1 MPDQLTDIRPIT
13 EWMHIPV
20 LSTIGA
26 AKSFDDLPIRGW
38 IDVQPPIGAR
48 PSDQFCA
55 GVVNGESLLDDGIQD
70 GDFVIFKLTFNIEDL
85 KPGQLVAAFTPF
97 GLLLKHIYYTL
108 DGKARLV
115 SANPAYED
123 ILLDTADVIV
133 QGVAVQVVRQL

>member
-1 MPDQLTDIRPIT
+1 MQEELTMTGEIR

-26 AKSFDDLPIRGW
+26 ARSFYDLPLRGW
-38 IDVQPPIGAR
+38 VDIQPPLGAR

-55 GVVNGESLLDDGIQD
+55 GIVNGESLYDDGIHD
-70 GDFVIFKLTFNIEDL
+70 GYYVVFRLTFEREEI
-85 KPGQLVAAFTPF
+85 KPGALVAVFTPY

-108 DGKARLV
+108 DKKVRLV

-123 ILLDTADVIV
+123 IVLDSEDVTV
-133 QGVAVQVVRQL
+133 QGIAVQVVRQL